1 MSRMNTEVIEVGDWV
16 TVDTSTWDRQS
27 KEHRELWEGTIAQ
40 VMAIHDMGHNSIM
53 CRTIYPLSDH
63 PQRGGPDGQF
73 AINSRSVK
81 LFMKKRDLLLD
92 RP

>member
-1 MSRMNTEVIEVGDWV
+1 MSRMNTGIIEVGDWV
-16 TVDTSTWDRQS
+16 TVDTSTWHRHT

-40 VMAIHDMGHNSIM
+40 VMSIDDMSYNSIV

-73 AINSRSVK
+73 ALNPRSFK
-81 LFMKKRDLLLD
+81 LFMKKRDLSLD